1 MTTFNIPV
9 KSKGT
14 KAAAIPIN
22 IQTSS
27 EFEWLLSPE
36 PIADIRVVTR
46 ELGEELLARNTVN
59 RRRSK
64 GVVNKLAETFSVDY
78 QFTGDTIK
86 ISTDGILL
94 DGQHRLTALKK
105 LDWPSVK
112 MVFVRGIQ
120 NRAKLYMDQGRK
132 RNIIDSMQIHFSGK
146 IKNRILPI
154 VNYISYHQHGWGAKG
169 RKSINIPEQV
179 EKVLE
184 NLEHIERMFASVL
197 SCQSHKNIFA
207 NSFYAGFIIVGKETG
222 KWTEIVN
229 FMEQAAS
236 GLHLTDSMPA
246 YHLRNVALDKNY
258 SSSSELHR
266 IRVMKT
272 IIATRAHLAN
282 KPMKRLYISQNDL

>member
-1 MTTFNIPV
+1 MSTYNIPV
-9 KSKGT
+9 KAKT
-14 KAAAIPIN
+14 KKSVIPIN

-27 EFEWLLSPE
+27 EFDWLNSPE
-36 PIADIRVVTR
+36 PIADIRVITK

-59 RRRSK
+59 RRMSK
-64 GVVNKLAETFSVDY
+64 GAVIKLAETFEVDY
-78 QFTGDTIK
+78 HFTGDSIK

-94 DGQHRLTALKK
+94 DGQHRLSALKK
-105 LDWPSVK
+105 LDWPSVR
-112 MVFVRGIQ
+112 MVFVRGIP
-120 NRAKLYMDQGRK
+120 NKSKLYMDQGKK
-132 RNIIDSMQIHFSGK
+132 RNIIDSMQIHFNGK
-146 IKNRILPI
+146 IKNRIVPI
-154 VNYISYHQHGWGAKG
+154 VNYISYYQNGWGAKG
-169 RKSINIPEQV
+169 RKSINIPEQ
-179 EKVLE
+179 ERLILE
-184 NLEHIERMFASVL
+184 NIEHIERMFTSVL

-222 KWTEIVN
+222 KWTEIIN
-229 FMEQAAS
+229 FMEQTAS